1 VAQNFGNL
9 VEQSQKALFGFLK
22 TEVDLGCTFVAL
34 AKGYRTNANRELH
47 ERNKHNAIVA
57 LHAIDRFKS
66 RLSDSDRREIEPGR
80 SKLDRLISTLMTPTT

>member
-1 VAQNFGNL
+1 MAQNFGDL
-9 VEQSQKALFGFLK
+9 VEQLRKTLSDFLK
-22 TEVDLGCTFVAL
+22 TEADLGCTFVAL
-34 AKGYRTNANRELH
+34 AKGYRTNANLEFH